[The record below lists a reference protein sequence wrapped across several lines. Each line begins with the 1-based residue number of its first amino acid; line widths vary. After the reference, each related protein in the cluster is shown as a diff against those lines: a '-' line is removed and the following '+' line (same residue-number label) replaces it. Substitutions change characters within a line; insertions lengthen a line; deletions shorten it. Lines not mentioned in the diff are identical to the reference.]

1 MISHYDDIHNS
12 NQKLE
17 GIQLNPGLAVFYDIQ
32 YENVSHEGIMRKK
45 LYLHTVAVTDLFILY
60 GLLVAEGTSQ
70 NNHRFVSQCP

>member
-32 YENVSHEGIMRKK
+32 YENVTHEGIMRKK
-45 LYLHTVAVTDLFILY
+45 NFTCTL
-60 GLLVAEGTSQ
+60 
-70 NNHRFVSQCP
+70 